1 MRFIIGDATQ
11 PQGEGNKIIIHC
23 CNDIGAWGAG
33 FVMALSSRW
42 ENPEASYRHWFEH
55 RKYLFFGLASDPW
68 LGFEPIPSLAQL
80 VSPKLGEVDL
90 CKVENDIYVANIIG
104 QRGVAGPDNQS
115 PVVYDAIRSGVKQV
129 QKYAELLKASVHMP
143 RMGCGLAG
151 GEWSEIEK
159 IINEE
164 LEGIDVTVYDF
175 PDFPE

>member
-1 MRFIIGDATQ
+1 MKFIEGDATQ

-33 FVMALSSRW
+33 FVMALSNRW
-42 ENPEASYRHWFEH
+42 VIPEASYRDWFEH
-55 RKYLFFGLASDPW
+55 RRYLFFGRAIDPAIG
-68 LGFEPIPSLAQL
+68 LEPIPSLAKL

-90 CKVENDIYVANIIG
+90 CRVENDIYVANIIG
-104 QRGVAGPDNQS
+104 QRGTANPDNQS
-115 PVVYDAIRSGVKQV
+115 PVVYDAIRSGVKHV
-129 QKYAELLKASVHMP
+129 KEYAGFLNASVHMP

-164 LEGIDVTVYDF
+164 LDGIDVTVYDF
-175 PDFPE
+175 PE